1 MKDRVRA
8 CWAKGLLVLTIAAVP
23 SMAQN
28 KIVAFVD
35 ASGRVM
41 FSNNAENTP
50 QRPSTPGAVTTS
62 SLVASNSPAPT
73 SELIESIAGDHGVD
87 PALVRA
93 MIHTESGFNRTA
105 VSAKGALGL
114 MQLIPTTGA
123 RYGVTD
129 FFDARQNIEGGVRYM
144 KFLLEKFN
152 GDLDLSL
159 AAYNAGENLV
169 GRIGR
174 IPSIP
179 ETRDYVR
186 KVRAKYGKVSVPALT
201 ASPAVSPA
209 LGNGAGVVGPIQ
221 PRQELFR
228 SVDERGVVH
237 FSNVAP
243 PK

>member
-1 MKDRVRA
+1 MKDRVLA
-8 CWAKGLLVLTIAAVP
+8 CCAKGLLALAITAVP
-23 SMAQN
+23 SMAQK
-28 KIVAFVD
+28 KIVAFMD
-35 ASGRVM
+35 SSGKVM
-41 FSNNAENTP
+41 FSNNAENALP
-50 QRPSTPGAVTTS
+50 QPSTAGASTISTAI
-62 SLVASNSPAPT
+62 ASNSPTPT
-73 SELIESIAGDHGVD
+73 HELIDSIAGNHGVD
-87 PALVRA
+87 PALVKA

-105 VSAKGALGL
+105 VSPKGALGL

-129 FFDARQNIEGGVRYM
+129 FFDPKQNIEGGVRYM

-152 GDLDLSL
+152 GDVDLSL

-186 KVRAKYGKVSVPALT
+186 KVRARYGRVSTPALT
-201 ASPAVSPA
+201 ASPDMSPA
-209 LGNGAGVVGPIQ
+209 ISNVAGVVGPIQ